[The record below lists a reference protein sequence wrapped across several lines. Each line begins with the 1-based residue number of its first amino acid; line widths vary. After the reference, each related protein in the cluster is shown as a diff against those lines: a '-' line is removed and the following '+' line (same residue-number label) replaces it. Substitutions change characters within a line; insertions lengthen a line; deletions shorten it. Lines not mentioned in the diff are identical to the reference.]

1 MKPFFD
7 FFGESTLGEW
17 MRNSRYAFPAFEM
30 VHLLGLG
37 LLLGSILIL
46 NARFFG
52 LGMRRQSVSELAYD
66 FAPWTR
72 LALAIMIPSGIAL
85 FASKAPDLWN
95 EDRFGFELK
104 LFLVAVAILFH
115 YTVLIPLARSDNY
128 RRGKPAAAF
137 SLLVWFGAAMA
148 GLSLEFL

>member
-1 MKPFFD
+1 
-7 FFGESTLGEW
+7 

-37 LLLGSILIL
+37 LLLGSVFIL

-52 LGMRRQSVSELAYD
+52 LGMKRQSVSELAYD

-72 LALAIMIPSGIAL
+72 LVLLIMVPSGIPL

-95 EDRFGFELK
+95 EDRIGFELK
-104 LFLVAVAILFH
+104 LVLIVVAVIFH
-115 YTVLIPLARSDNY
+115 YTVLVPLARADNY
-128 RRGKPAAAF
+128 RRGKLAAAF
-137 SLLVWFGAAMA
+137 SLVCWFGAAMA